1 MHNSVAF
8 VVRHSRSI
16 TQVAVVAASTALL
29 TACYVVPMQPAPGAP
44 VQSPAAA
51 AASVVLASN
60 AVTFNARMYPANDLA
75 AKYGTVQGTV
85 TNDMHGRGIF
95 TASIRGETYSGEA
108 TRSVGNA
115 RTGIAN
121 GSGSRGGW
129 IRCNY
134 QMNSPAL
141 GTGQCE
147 LDNGARFTM
156 HLGG

>member
-1 MHNSVAF
+1 MSISRAF
-8 VVRHSRSI
+8 VLRHRRLAA
-16 TQVAVVAASTALL
+16 QVAAVAAASLL
-29 TACYVVPMQPAPGAP
+29 LSACYVVPMQPVPGAP

-51 AASVVLASN
+51 SVVPADTP
-60 AVTFNARMYPANDLA
+60 VTFNARMYPANELA

-95 TASIRGETYSGEA
+95 SASIRGESYSGEA
-108 TRSVGNA
+108 TRSPGSS
-115 RTGIAN
+115 RSGIAN
-121 GSGSRGGW
+121 ASGSRGGW
-129 IRCNY
+129 MKCSY
-134 QMNSPAL
+134 QMNSATL